1 MILYTRYARIKYVVT
16 SINFTQ
22 AIAEFQEKSLLLDV
36 LYGFL
41 LFVTVHLINLIG
53 FVIWFRYKKFE
64 VTLKTLEYDMLYL
77 ELSFFFQS

>member
-1 MILYTRYARIKYVVT
+1 MILYTRYVRIKYVVT